1 MSIQSDSAGLF
12 FEQLRLALNN
22 FNDASWLGEN
32 SPLAAPYFLG
42 TLLQGVS
49 GADTAVGRGQ
59 ALQKAILS
67 AADSL
72 WDGPLPKTRH
82 ELETAV
88 QNARL
93 EQGNKGNQYHFFLLE
108 LRYLRRF
115 FRSRAHPPA
124 DSEHAIRDYL
134 GVGRG
139 PYFNHLKA
147 AREALAEAIIRQLQ
161 PTLRLEQ
168 PPQTTAP
175 LIGRDH
181 LIARCLPRLQ
191 AGQTIAL
198 TGMGGVGKTAL
209 AAALAQQWPG
219 QPVFWFTLRP
229 TLNDQLSSLLFSLGY
244 FLHQRGASGLWLQ
257 LVADGGQLSSL
268 PLALEQARGDLQAMN
283 PPPLLCL
290 DECDHLAA
298 DPEKMTAA
306 QQQLLSFIDGLRGLS
321 PLLLMGQRVHILA
334 DEHLALTGMTLA
346 QSQKLLHQ
354 GGVPYRPEEAA
365 RLHTY
370 TDGNARMMWLCAAI
384 CQQEQSSLTAVLDS
398 LPGTA
403 VFQTLFARLWQAL
416 AVQERGM
423 LQRLAVFRSPAP
435 EDAFAGDT
443 AVLNS
448 LAARHLLQRDDQGAV
463 ALLPIIRDL
472 LLADLA
478 HLPAATREQAHLAAA
493 AIRAARG
500 EYTAAAYHFAQGGEP
515 ATAVHVWYPFRQQ
528 EIRRGQAGAA
538 LAIFAQLSPR
548 RLPEA
553 EAQALAL
560 LQAELHQLAGDA
572 QQGLAVLDMVTWRA
586 DSETAVQAQLL
597 RGNFLNTLGQPEAA
611 LEKLEDGLST
621 LARLMAQLV
630 RFRQQRALI
639 HIQQWQIPEAIQE
652 VRQAQFTAEHL
663 HGLVQEQQGN
673 LDEAFLAYH
682 KALALARSISD
693 EAGMAQTNRS
703 LANVLMRQAKLDEA
717 RLHLQA
723 ALDYYERIGDRLSWE
738 KTRSSLAGIHFQ
750 AGEYEQMIA
759 IGEASLP
766 FFERAKI
773 PYFAS
778 VTTANLA
785 ESYFATG
792 NLERAELYAHKTLAM
807 EEPNSY
813 PYALYTLG
821 LVRRAQGNLADAELH
836 LRQAQEVAAANA
848 DAFMEAYALRLLG
861 EVLADQSRQ
870 PEAVQVW
877 QQSLR
882 LFERLNIPPEI
893 ETTRQLLA
901 QWAGA

>member
-1 MSIQSDSAGLF
+1 MSTQFDSTGLF

-22 FNDASWLGEN
+22 FQDAQWLGEN

-42 TLLQGVS
+42 SALQGVA

-59 ALQKAILS
+59 VLQQTIYA
-67 AADSL
+67 AADNL
-72 WDGPLPKTRH
+72 WDGPLPKTRD

-124 DSEHAIRDYL
+124 DSEQAIRDYL

-147 AREALAEAIIRQLQ
+147 AREALAEALIRHLQ

-168 PPQTTAP
+168 PPQLSGQ

-191 AGQTIAL
+191 TNQTIAI

-209 AAALAQQWPG
+209 AAAVAQQWPA

-229 TLNDQLSSLLFSLGY
+229 TLNDQLASLLFSLGY
-244 FLHQRGASGLWLQ
+244 FLHQQGASGLWLQ
-257 LVADGGQLSSL
+257 LVADDGKMNSL
-268 PLALEQARGDLQAMN
+268 PLALEQVRGDLQTMH

-298 DPEKMTAA
+298 GPEKMTAQ

-321 PLLLMGQRVHILA
+321 PLVLVGQRVNILA
-334 DEHLALTGMTLA
+334 DEHLALTGLTLA
-346 QSQKLLHQ
+346 QTHKLLHQ
-354 GGVPYRPEEAA
+354 SGVAFRPEEAE
-365 RLHTY
+365 RLHAY
-370 TDGNARMMWLCAAI
+370 TDGNARMMWLCAAM
-384 CQQEQSSLTAVLDS
+384 CQSEQETLMAVLDS
-398 LPGTA
+398 LPKTA
-403 VFQTLFARLWQAL
+403 VFQTLFARLWQSLSGA
-416 AVQERGM
+416 ERTV
-423 LQRLAVFRSPAP
+423 LQRLAVFRSLAPA
-435 EDAFAGDT
+435 DAFADRT
-443 AVLNS
+443 AVLET

-472 LLADLA
+472 LLADHT
-478 HLPAATREQAHLAAA
+478 HLPAAIREQAHLAAA
-493 AIRAARG
+493 AIRAERG
-500 EYTAAAYHFAQGGEP
+500 EYTAAAFHFAQGGEP
-515 ATAVHVWYPFRQQ
+515 ATAVQVWYPVRQQ
-528 EIRRGQAGAA
+528 EIKRGQAGAA
-538 LAIFAQLSPR
+538 LAIFAPLSPR

-553 EAQALAL
+553 EAQALTL
-560 LQAELHQLAGDA
+560 LQAELYQLAGEA
-572 QQGLAVLDMVTWRA
+572 EQGLTVLDMVNWAR

-611 LEKLEDGLST
+611 LEKLEDGLAT
-621 LARLMAQLV
+621 LARLMEQMV

-639 HIQQWQIPEAIQE
+639 HIQQWHMAEAIQE
-652 VRQAQFTAEHL
+652 VRQAQYTAEHL
-663 HGLVQEQQGN
+663 QGLIQEQQGN
-673 LDEAFLAYH
+673 FDEAYLAYH
-682 KALALARSISD
+682 KALALARSINY
-693 EAGMAQTNRS
+693 EAGMAQTNRD
-703 LANVLMRQAKLDEA
+703 LANVLLRQAKLEEA

-738 KTRSSLAGIHFQ
+738 KARSSLAGIHFQ

-759 IGEASLP
+759 IGEKSLP

-773 PYFAS
+773 PYYTS
-778 VTTANLA
+778 LTTANLA
-785 ESYFATG
+785 ESYYAVG
-792 NLERAELYAHKTLAM
+792 NLERAELYAHKTLAL

-821 LVRRAQGNLADAELH
+821 LVRRAQHNLPDAEVYLQ
-836 LRQAQEVAAANA
+836 QAQQVAANNL
-848 DAFMEAYALRLLG
+848 DSFMEAHALRLWG
-861 EVLADQSRQ
+861 ELLAEKGER
-870 PEAVQVW
+870 ETAVQTIT
-877 QQSLR
+877 QALR
-882 LFERLNIPPEI
+882 QFERLNILPEI
-893 ETTRQLLA
+893 ETTRQLL
-901 QWAGA
+901 QKL

>member
-1 MSIQSDSAGLF
+1 MSTPSDSTGLF

-22 FNDASWLGEN
+22 FHDAQWLGEN

-42 TLLQGVS
+42 AALQGAS
-49 GADTAVGRGQ
+49 EADTAVGRGQ
-59 ALQKAILS
+59 VLQQTIYA

-72 WDGPLPKTRH
+72 WDGPLPKARD

-88 QNARL
+88 QTARQ
-93 EQGNKGNQYHFFLLE
+93 EQGNKGNPYHFFLLE

-124 DSEHAIRDYL
+124 DSEQAIRDYL

-147 AREALAEAIIRQLQ
+147 AREALAEAIIRRLQ

-168 PPQTTAP
+168 PPQISGH

-191 AGQTIAL
+191 AGQTVAL

-209 AAALAQQWPG
+209 AAAIAQQWAS

-229 TLNDQLSSLLFSLGY
+229 TLNDQLGSLLFSLGY

-257 LVADGGQLSSL
+257 LVADGGKLSSL
-268 PLALEQARGDLQAMN
+268 PLALEQVRGDLLAMN
-283 PPPLLCL
+283 PQPLLCL

-298 DPEKMTAA
+298 DPEKVTAA
-306 QQQLLSFIDGLRGLS
+306 QRQLLSFIDGLRGLT
-321 PLLLMGQRVHILA
+321 PLLLVGQRVNLLT
-334 DEHLALTGMTLA
+334 DGHLALTGLTPP
-346 QSQKLLHQ
+346 QTQKLLTQ
-354 GGVPYRPEEAA
+354 SGIAYRPEEAE

-370 TDGNARMMWLCAAI
+370 TDGNARMIWLCAAI
-384 CQQEQSSLTAVLDS
+384 CQQEQTTLTAVLDT

-403 VFQTLFARLWQAL
+403 VFQTLFARLWQTL
-416 AVQERGM
+416 TPEERAV
-423 LQRLAVFRSPAP
+423 LQRLAVFRSLAP
-435 EDAFAGDT
+435 EDAFAERT

-448 LAARHLLQRDDQGAV
+448 LATRRLLQRDDRGAV

-472 LLADLA
+472 LLADHA
-478 HLPAATREQAHLAAA
+478 HLPADTREQAHLAAA
-493 AIRAARG
+493 AIRAERG

-515 ATAVHVWYPFRQQ
+515 ATAVQVWYPVRQQ
-528 EIRRGQAGAA
+528 EIKRGQAGAA

-560 LQAELHQLAGDA
+560 LQAELHQLAGQA
-572 QQGLAVLDMVTWRA
+572 QQGLAVLDMVTWRE

-597 RGNFLNTLGQPEAA
+597 RGNFLNALGQPETA
-611 LEKLEDGLST
+611 LEKLEDGLAM
-621 LARLMAQLV
+621 LARLMEQMV

-639 HIQQWQIPEAIQE
+639 HIQQWQMPEAIQE
-652 VRQAQFTAEHL
+652 VRQAQYTAEHL
-663 HGLVQEQQGN
+663 QGLIQEQQGN
-673 LDEAFLAYH
+673 FDEAYLAYH
-682 KALALARSISD
+682 KALALARNINY
-693 EAGMAQTNRS
+693 EAGMAQTNRD
-703 LANVLMRQAKLDEA
+703 LANVLMRQAKLGEA

-723 ALDYYERIGDRLSWE
+723 TLDYYERIGDRLNWE
-738 KTRSSLAGIHFQ
+738 KARSTLAGIHFQ

-766 FFERAKI
+766 FFERGKI
-773 PYFAS
+773 PYYAS

-792 NLERAELYAHKTLAM
+792 NLERAELYAYKTLAL

-821 LVRRAQGNLADAELH
+821 LVRRAQHNLADAEVYLQ
-836 LRQAQEVAAANA
+836 QAQQVAANNL
-848 DAFMEAYALRLLG
+848 DSFMEAYALRLLG
-861 EVLADQSRQ
+861 EVLAEKGER
-870 PEAVQVW
+870 ETAVQTIT
-877 QQSLR
+877 QALR
-882 LFERLNIPPEI
+882 QFERLNISPEI
-893 ETTRQLLA
+893 ETTRQLL
-901 QWAGA
+901 QKL